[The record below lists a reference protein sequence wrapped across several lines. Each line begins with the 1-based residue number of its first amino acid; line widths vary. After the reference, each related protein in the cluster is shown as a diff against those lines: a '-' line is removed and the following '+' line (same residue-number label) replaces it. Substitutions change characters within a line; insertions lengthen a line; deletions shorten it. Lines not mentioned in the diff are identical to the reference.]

1 MSGSARPRW
10 RCAPPPLRCS
20 AAIRSRWSRR
30 RRCWCGSISNT
41 FRRRFAP
48 FGTQIAGLSRL
59 VTPAEARDGQTGAGR
74 WVDRYR
80 DRHARGRRQ
89 GRPLR
94 PARPA
99 DHRRGAA
106 FRHRHQG
113 ETARLRRRGPRADAE
128 RDADPAH
135 LAGGDARAARAEPA
149 RNPAGAPPAGAD
161 RAGAVR
167 SGPRA
172 AGAAGRKAAARP
184 ELCRR
189 AADRGH
195 RTDGRPAAR
204 AASRHS
210 I

>member
-1 MSGSARPRW
+1 MSGSARPRS
-10 RCAPPPLRCS
+10 RCAPPPRRCS
-20 AAIRSRWSRR
+20 AASQVALVAPTTVLVRQHL
-30 RRCWCGSISNT
+30 NT

-59 VTPAEARDGQTGAGR
+59 VTPAEAREVKQGLEDGSIDIVIGTHAVAGKG
-74 WVDRYR
+74 V
-80 DRHARGRRQ
+80 A
-89 GRPLR
+89 LR

-113 ETARLRRRGPRADAE
+113 ETARLRRRGARADAE

-135 LAGGDARAARAEPA
+135 VAGGDPRAARAEPA
-149 RNPAGAPPAGAD
+149 RNPAGPPPAGAD

-172 AGAAGRKAAARP
+172 AGADGRKAAARP

-204 AASRHS
+204 AASRTS